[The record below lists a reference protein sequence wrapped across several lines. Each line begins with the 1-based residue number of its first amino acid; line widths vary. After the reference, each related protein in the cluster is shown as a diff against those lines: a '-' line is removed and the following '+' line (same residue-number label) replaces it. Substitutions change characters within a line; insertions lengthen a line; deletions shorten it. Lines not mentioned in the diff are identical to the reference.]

1 MTGKGE
7 QPADVDPQE
16 LTDEEVAGVDGGFSL
31 SDYVKVPPFQDQ
43 TRRPK

>member
-1 MTGKGE
+1 MPDKGE
-7 QPADVDPQE
+7 QPANVEPQE
-16 LTDEEVAGVDGGFSL
+16 LTDEEVADVDGGFSL